1 MVIKI
6 LFATVLVARFVVKM
20 MIAGIS
26 ATSSLGQPW

>member
-6 LFATVLVARFVVKM
+6 LLATVLVIGFVVKVM
-20 MIAGIS
+20 VAGIS

>member
-6 LFATVLVARFVVKM
+6 LFATVLVVRFVVKM

>member
-6 LFATVLVARFVVKM
+6 LLATVLVVGFVAKVM
-20 MIAGIS
+20 VAGIS